1 MQLGNCWFDR
11 ERGML
16 TEQSNDESWHLPRAE
31 LQVLSLL
38 VDNQGKLVSK
48 HELKTGGGEHPPL
61 TDSSLARAVFMIR
74 SFLGPQYEGL
84 IETVKGQGYLLHA
97 THGRLAKNIHHYS
110 LQSLPWWSVLII
122 FGFMLA
128 FTDFYLNRID
138 HSVPTEPLMST
149 ELPLASGQ
157 HVRLFL
163 YANSKT
169 NNTLLFE
176 LRDRLSQSLVACGHS
191 DWAAIYSSF
200 SHDKQVLNIT
210 MRGNK
215 LGQSVIRNLKISD
228 LRRPKEFID
237 VKWLQE
243 VGICG

>member
-1 MQLGNCWFDR
+1 MQLGDCRFDR
-11 ERGML
+11 ERGLL
-16 TEQSNDESWHLPRAE
+16 TQQSCNEPWHLPRAE

-38 VDNQGKLVSK
+38 VEHQGKLVSK
-48 HELKTGGGEHPPL
+48 HVLKTGDGEHPPL
-61 TDSSLARAVFMIR
+61 TDTSLARAVFMIR

-84 IETVKGQGYLLHA
+84 IETVKGQGYLLHHA
-97 THGRLAKNIHHYS
+97 HGQRVKSFQYPG
-110 LQSLPWWSVLII
+110 LQSWPWWSVLLV

-128 FTDFYLNRID
+128 FTVFYLNRID

-157 HVRLFL
+157 HVRLHL

-176 LRDRLSQSLVACGHS
+176 LGERLGQGLIACGSS
-191 DWAAIYSSF
+191 DWSEVYSSL

-210 MRGNK
+210 MRGDK

-228 LRRPKEFID
+228 FRRPKEFID
-237 VKWLQE
+237 VKWLLE

>member
-1 MQLGNCWFDR
+1 MQVGGCWFDR
-11 ERGML
+11 ERGL
-16 TEQSNDESWHLPRAE
+16 LVEQARDESWHLPRAE

-38 VDNQGKLVSK
+38 VEHQGKLVSK
-48 HELKTGGGEHPPL
+48 HELKTGDGSHPPL
-61 TDSSLARAVFMIR
+61 TDTSLARAVFMIR

-84 IETVKGQGYLLHA
+84 IETVKGQGYLLHS
-97 THGRLAKNIHHYS
+97 TQGQRFKSLRYPR
-110 LQSLPWWSVLII
+110 LQSLPWWSVLLV

-128 FTDFYLNRID
+128 VSGFYLSRID
-138 HSVPTEPLMST
+138 HSVPTQPLLST
-149 ELPLASGQ
+149 DLPLASGQ
-157 HVRLFL
+157 HIRLHL

-176 LRDRLSQSLVACGHS
+176 LGDRLGQGLSRCGHS
-191 DWAAIYSSF
+191 DWSEVYSSL

-210 MRGNK
+210 MRGYK

-228 LRRPKEFID
+228 FRRPKEFID
-237 VKWLQE
+237 ANWLLE